1 MSSATAT
8 MTRPVVFVPVEMDFG
23 DEAFLPAADMEAL
36 GQSLIERYPD
46 TLGHLTDVQI
56 AYLWKKSGG
65 KRGGK
70 GVYGKTSKRG
80 GLVSAFCAADFIVW
94 LAADHVAEAEYTQKQ
109 IEHLLKH
116 ELTHI
121 GYEDPADDDE
131 DGERKYVLV
140 SHDLEVFLS
149 DIREMERDGWDEL
162 LHEAA
167 AAFKQ
172 AALFA

>member
-1 MSSATAT
+1 MTTATAT
-8 MTRPVVFVPVEMDFG
+8 IERPTLVVPVELDFG
-23 DEAFLPAADMEAL
+23 DEAFIPASELQAL
-36 GQSLIERYPD
+36 GQVLMQRYPD
-46 TLGHLTDVQI
+46 TLGHLVDLDI

-70 GVYGKTSKRG
+70 GVFGKTLKRS
-80 GLVSAFCAADFIVW
+80 GLVSAFTTADFIVW
-94 LAADHVAEAEYTQKQ
+94 LAADHVAAAEYTERQ

-121 GYEDPADDDE
+121 GYEDDDE
-131 DGERKYVLV
+131 TGDRKYVLV
-140 SHDLEVFLS
+140 SHDLEIFLS
-149 DIREMERDGWDEL
+149 DIREMEEDSWDVL

-172 AALFA
+172 VGMFS